1 MVIIWKLIYYVFWV
15 QPLAVHFECF
25 LSLLGVNQSLF
36 KDTVH
41 CYSWSE
47 QQ

>member
-1 MVIIWKLIYYVFWV
+1 MCSGFSLLLYILSD
-15 QPLAVHFECF
+15 F